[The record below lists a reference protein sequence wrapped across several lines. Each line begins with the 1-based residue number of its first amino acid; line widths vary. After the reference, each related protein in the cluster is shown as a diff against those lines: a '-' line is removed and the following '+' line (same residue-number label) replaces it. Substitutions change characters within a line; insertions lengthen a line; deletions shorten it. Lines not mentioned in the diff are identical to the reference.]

1 MCCVFCL
8 EKPVDGI
15 LPTPLTELLSDLIR
29 LLSLCCCQRAYLMSL
44 RAVVEWC
51 NALGAHSRKWISVK
65 FPNRSLNHHRGAYVC
80 MRALRES
87 CCLCCSD
94 TTGKLLRMPPPISF
108 PPPFLVSSPL
118 CFQQIFTQIVGTSLL
133 KLGGGENSRNDCWR
147 GRKVGG
153 RDGAMFRAVS
163 SGFYPCQPDTVPF
176 AHRVIN
182 PAWWLL

>member
-1 MCCVFCL
+1 MCFAWRNQWTAFSQLLWLSYCQTLYACCL
-8 EKPVDGI
+8 FAAVSELIWCRLERGGVMQCTRSTLAQMDKCQIPKSLIKPPPRCICLHACFTRV
-15 LPTPLTELLSDLIR
+15 LLLV
-29 LLSLCCCQRAYLMSL
+29 LL
-44 RAVVEWC
+44 W
-51 NALGAHSRKWISVK
+51 
-65 FPNRSLNHHRGAYVC
+65 HHRKAFKD
-80 MRALRES
+80 A
-87 CCLCCSD
+87 
-94 TTGKLLRMPPPISF
+94 PPPISF

-176 AHRVIN
+176 AHRLIN